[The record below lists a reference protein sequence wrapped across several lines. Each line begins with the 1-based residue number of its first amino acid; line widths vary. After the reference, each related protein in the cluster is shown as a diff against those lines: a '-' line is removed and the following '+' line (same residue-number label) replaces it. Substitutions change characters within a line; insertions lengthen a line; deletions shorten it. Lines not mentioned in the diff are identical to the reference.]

1 MSEWGAL
8 VISEIKRNLPLLL
21 RLLSV
26 WALDLHVE
34 VAGSVLFHIQDIL
47 HLGLILL
54 IILDQI
60 IIVKM
65 RLIFIPMH
73 HLGPLLLI
81 AVIWGSAALV
91 PVLLLDVGV
100 LVSLGLLDVSSRVAD
115 KVLILVGY
123 RPITV
128 TVTVFIWVIVL
139 THERFGLHVRDV
151 PALVQGL
158 LLLELLVVGSVVAFV
173 CLIDGLAHVLVGKD
187 HGLKLWQRSLRHLLG
202 FLRAV
207 SLSLLLLLPAVCSTN
222 FK

>member
-1 MSEWGAL
+1 
-8 VISEIKRNLPLLL
+8 
-21 RLLSV
+21 
-26 WALDLHVE
+26 
-34 VAGSVLFHIQDIL
+34 
-47 HLGLILL
+47 
-54 IILDQI
+54 
-60 IIVKM
+60 M

-81 AVIWGSAALV
+81 AVIWGSTALV

-128 TVTVFIWVIVL
+128 TVVIRVILL
-139 THERFGLHVRDV
+139 THERFGLYVRDV

-158 LLLELLVVGSVVAFV
+158 LLLELLVVDSVVAFV

-202 FLRAV
+202 FLRAE

-222 FK
+222 SLNKVIVN

>member
-100 LVSLGLLDVSSRVAD
+100 LVSLGLLDVSSGVAD
-115 KVLILVGY
+115 KVLVLVSY

-128 TVTVFIWVIVL
+128 TVVIRVILL